1 MRSPRLSHLL
11 FSALALAAVLGR
23 AGAAPPPAAN
33 AVVRIPSHG
42 ASATVIET
50 GPGYTLLLGC
60 AHAFEGPDR
69 TKPIQLDVPVPAAG
83 QPKQARIRLVAVDYQ
98 ADLSLL
104 VLEDGPVPFVL
115 PVAAAGHRP
124 SAAIWSAGY
133 DEMRWPATA
142 APATIIALSPSTTY
156 TRERPWHGRS
166 GGALIDVEAG
176 RLIGVVQG
184 YETAGPRRGMYV
196 AHAEILRFLNR
207 KQPPPQPPALRPLC
221 PT

>member
-23 AGAAPPPAAN
+23 AGAAPPPAVN

-60 AHAFEGPDR
+60 AHAFEGSDR
-69 TKPIQLDVPVPAAG
+69 TKPIQLDVPVPCAG
-83 QPKQARIRLVAVDYQ
+83 QPEQARIRLMAVDYQ
-98 ADLSLL
+98 ADLSL
-104 VLEDGPVPFVL
+104 VELEDGPLPFVL
-115 PVAAAGHRP
+115 PVAPPGHRP
-124 SAAIWSAGY
+124 GNAIWSVGY

-142 APATIIALSPSTTY
+142 VPATILAVSGSTTF
-156 TRERPWHGRS
+156 TRERPGHGRS
-166 GGALIDVEAG
+166 GGALIDADAG

-184 YETAGPRRGMYV
+184 YETAGQRRGMYV
-196 AHAEILRFLNR
+196 AHAVILRFLNL
-207 KQPPPQPPALRPLC
+207 KQAPPTLKQLC